1 MSSAAQELGP
11 KGIRVNAIAPG
22 VRPLSLDRKRQAD
35 EIWYL
40 IAD

>member
-22 VRPLSLDRKRQAD
+22 VSSHPSSVMDP
-35 EIWYL
+35 
-40 IAD
+40 IAELLREAY

>member
-22 VRPLSLDRKRQAD
+22 VSPCLVEFYNLAADRLS
-35 EIWYL
+35 
-40 IAD
+40 